1 MGADPSERHA
11 LLPGRL
17 VLRFSAALRFSGAQS
32 SAGERAYANPVCP
45 AEADGVDYEGRLSD
59 DAGQVG
65 GTNEAGVGT
74 QLGDP

>member
-1 MGADPSERHA
+1 
-11 LLPGRL
+11 
-17 VLRFSAALRFSGAQS
+17 VAQS